1 MRFGLRKPSLSRSF
15 SVKTVGRC
23 SRSIRKVVNPI
34 YGKRG
39 VGIRRPK
46 KKLYNA
52 VYSKT
57 TFSFWDLF
65 K

>member
-15 SVKTVGRC
+15 SARTTGRC
-23 SRSIRKVVNPI
+23 SRAVRKAVNPI

-39 VGIRRPK
+39 LGIRRPK
-46 KKLYNA
+46 KKLYST
-52 VYSKT
+52 VYNKT

>member
-15 SVKTVGRC
+15 SARTIGRC
-23 SRSIRKVVNPI
+23 SRAIKKTVNPI

-39 VGIRRPK
+39 LEIRRPK
-46 KKLYNA
+46 KKLYST
-52 VYSKT
+52 VYNKT